1 MTKHRMLA
9 MGLVSG
15 LLAAPAVASAGG
27 PGSLNF
33 DNYCV
38 TGAIQV
44 CASVRLQSVAGHL
57 TMQVWNLQGTLG
69 SVNTITSIGLY
80 HSNALY
86 KFTGAVSSY
95 SVNYMQ
101 NGHSS
106 NISSSWTTG
115 GATDIKTLG
124 GQNTEL
130 ALGTSGNNG
139 ITGCT
144 NPGGKNSLHWS
155 TCNSFPGVPF
165 VQFDFNFANNAQFD
179 LTSTQLRWHST
190 QVPIAGSLKCDTGG
204 YGDYPPCIGRNNGGG
219 GNVTPEP
226 VTMVLLGT
234 GLAGMGGGALRRRR
248 KQAAET
254 PAA

>member
-1 MTKHRMLA
+1 MFHGGRASRGPKPANPYPWERGTPVLTTHHTGGSMTKHRMLA

-86 KFTGAVSSY
+86 KF
-95 SVNYMQ
+95 
-101 NGHSS
+101 
-106 NISSSWTTG
+106 
-115 GATDIKTLG
+115 K
-124 GQNTEL
+124 
-130 ALGTSGNNG
+130 
-139 ITGCT
+139 
-144 NPGGKNSLHWS
+144 
-155 TCNSFPGVPF
+155 
-165 VQFDFNFANNAQFD
+165 
-179 LTSTQLRWHST
+179 
-190 QVPIAGSLKCDTGG
+190 
-204 YGDYPPCIGRNNGGG
+204 IGRASCRER
-219 GNVTPEP
+219 V
-226 VTMVLLGT
+226 
-234 GLAGMGGGALRRRR
+234 
-248 KQAAET
+248 
-254 PAA
+254 